1 MTTVAACR
9 TCGTEPLENARFC
22 HSCGSPVNGADT
34 HPEYRHTE
42 ESLRIA
48 ERFGDDFTLAIARAN
63 RAFTLIHCSRPQRSL
78 ANDLLTQARDT
89 VVVRHLPAGLR
100 RFVDIEFASQK
111 ALSGDLDGPVAALRT
126 VIAEQFDTGEMVT
139 RGPGTALL
147 VELLIRRRANGD
159 LEEAQALIDRLAA
172 VPVDVGFVLYEVPL
186 QRMRTLLARAHGD
199 EAGYRQFRDRYR
211 AMATSLGF
219 EGHIAWAEAM
229 P

>member
-1 MTTVAACR
+1 MRVSKLHAGNT
-9 TCGTEPLENARFC
+9 
-22 HSCGSPVNGADT
+22 HSGAKSP
-34 HPEYRHTE
+34 
-42 ESLRIA
+42 SLSVR
-48 ERFGDDFTLAIARAN
+48 
-63 RAFTLIHCSRPQRSL
+63 RPI
-78 ANDLLTQARDT
+78 
-89 VVVRHLPAGLR
+89 PAGLR

-111 ALSGDLDGPVAALRT
+111 TLSGDLDGPVPALRT
-126 VIAEQFDTGEMVT
+126 LIAEQFDTGEMVT
-139 RGPGTALL
+139 RGPGTTLL

-199 EAGYRQFRDRYR
+199 EAGYREFRDRYR